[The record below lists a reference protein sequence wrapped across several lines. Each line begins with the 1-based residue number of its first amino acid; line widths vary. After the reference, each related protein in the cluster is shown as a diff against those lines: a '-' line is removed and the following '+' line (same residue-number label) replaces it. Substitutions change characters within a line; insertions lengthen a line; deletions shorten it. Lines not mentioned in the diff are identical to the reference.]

1 MPVVLDKPDHI
12 RQRVAQE
19 DADLVGEIPLAAKPL
34 RKLRQQRVRRAGAVA
49 LALQKMQYIAVFQQD
64 VHLRGAVDV
73 H

>member
-1 MPVVLDKPDHI
+1 MPVVLDKPDHV

-49 LALQKMQYIAVFQQD
+49 LALQKKCSTSQFFNRVSICAG
-64 VHLRGAVDV
+64 R
-73 H
+73 